1 MPDTTSRATRAAPR
15 PPRRAHRSPST
26 SQAPSFLADLTALPG
41 VPCPCGTSRRAFVGE
56 SGAPCSIHRVEISR
70 DAQAHYHKR
79 LTEIYYFLEGKGH
92 LELDGVLHPV
102 RPGMAVLIR
111 PGTRHRAVVRSGAMT
126 ILNVVVPQFDPRD
139 EWLDP

>member
-1 MPDTTSRATRAAPR
+1 MSEKPAAEPL
-15 PPRRAHRSPST
+15 
-26 SQAPSFLADLTALPG
+26 APFLMADLAALPS

-56 SGAPCSIHRVEISR
+56 DGAPCSIHRVEISR

-79 LTEIYYFLEGKGH
+79 LTEIYYFLEGEGH

-111 PGTRHRAVVRSGAMT
+111 PGTRHRAVVRTGAMT
-126 ILNVVVPQFDPRD
+126 ILNVVVPPFDPRD

>member
-1 MPDTTSRATRAAPR
+1 MAEKPAAGPL
-15 PPRRAHRSPST
+15 
-26 SQAPSFLADLTALPG
+26 APFLMADLAALPS

-56 SGAPCSIHRVEISR
+56 NGAPCSIHRVEISR

-79 LTEIYYFLEGKGH
+79 LTEIYYFLEGEGH

-102 RPGMAVLIR
+102 HPGMTVLIR
-111 PGTRHRAVVRSGAMT
+111 PGTRHRAVVRSGTMT

>member
-15 PPRRAHRSPST
+15 PPRRVHRSPST
-26 SQAPSFLADLTALPG
+26 SQAPFFLADLTALPG